1 MSTPTTQHLRSGIR
15 DRGIRMY
22 DPKTA
27 GQRGA
32 APVAGRSL
40 PRPNQDFPASV
51 RQLTDLVEQVNR
63 IVYGLGFTSGLNPA
77 QWAALRYL
85 SRSTEEQRTV
95 GALAHHQCVTA
106 PTASETV
113 SALVR
118 KSLVSRQPSAT
129 DKRSHTLALT
139 GAGEEL
145 LLADPMLEVAQLI
158 NQLSEGQ
165 RAGLRDAL
173 DVIARQLLLR
183 RKELRE
189 RV

>member
-1 MSTPTTQHLRSGIR
+1 MF
-15 DRGIRMY
+15 
-22 DPKTA
+22 DPKAA

-32 APVAGRSL
+32 ATAAVKA
-40 PRPNQDFPASV
+40 QPAQAQGITAPI

-77 QWAALRYL
+77 QWAALRYFA
-85 SRSTEEQRTV
+85 RSAEGQRTV

-118 KSLVSRQPSAT
+118 KGFVTRQPSAT
-129 DKRSHTLALT
+129 DKRSHILALT
-139 GAGEEL
+139 SEGEQL
-145 LLADPMLEVAQLI
+145 LGVDPLLEVAAVI
-158 NQLSEGQ
+158 TQLSESQ
-165 RAGLRDAL
+165 RAGLNEAL
-173 DVIARQLLLR
+173 DVIARQLLQR

-189 RV
+189 RG

>member
-1 MSTPTTQHLRSGIR
+1 
-15 DRGIRMY
+15 MY

-32 APVAGRSL
+32 PPAASKTQATQAQGITAP
-40 PRPNQDFPASV
+40 V

-77 QWAALRYL
+77 QWAALRYFA
-85 SRSTEEQRTV
+85 RSDEGLRTV

-118 KSLVSRQPSAT
+118 KGFVTRQPSAT
-129 DKRSHTLALT
+129 DKRSHILALT
-139 GAGEEL
+139 AEGEHL
-145 LLADPMLEVAQLI
+145 LGSDPLLEVASVI
-158 NQLSEGQ
+158 NQLSENQ
-165 RAGLRDAL
+165 RAGLSEAL
-173 DVIARQLLLR
+173 DVIARQLLQR
-183 RKELRE
+183 RRELRE
-189 RV
+189 R